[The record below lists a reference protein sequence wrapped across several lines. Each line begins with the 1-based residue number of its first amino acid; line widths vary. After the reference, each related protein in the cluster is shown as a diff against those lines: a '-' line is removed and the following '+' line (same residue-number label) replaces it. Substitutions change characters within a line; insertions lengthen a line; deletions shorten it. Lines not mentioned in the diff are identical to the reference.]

1 MIPHNRQQL
10 LVLWTIWFSMLV
22 AVFIYQFALGHGVPS
37 GPNARPEGAN
47 PILFLAGGQLVVAAV
62 LRWILIPR
70 ADAAGKV
77 LVLLVLGLSL
87 SEAVEFFGLFLV
99 PADQPGTKLT
109 LWILSIVSILQFAPV
124 YALPKA
130 KNPFHEANS

>member
-1 MIPHNRQQL
+1 MIPHTRPQL
-10 LVLWTIWFSMLV
+10 LVIWTLWFSMLV
-22 AVFIYQFALGHGVPS
+22 AVFIYQFTLGHGIPS

-47 PILFLAGGQLVVAAV
+47 PILFLAGGQLVVALV

-70 ADAAGKV
+70 ADASGKM
-77 LVLLVLGLSL
+77 LVLMIIGLSL
-87 SEAVEFFGLFLV
+87 SESAEFFGLFLV
-99 PADQPGTKLT
+99 PVDQPGTKLT